1 MGMGAIKNVLGAL
14 KSKSYL
20 DSITVTNLLG
30 KLSEEDGKKVIKNA
44 EDVKYINIMLN
55 DSNIVLFFKTFMDD
69 GRKEMRKEYK
79 TFRDGFK
86 KNSLKMSKYYSECDE
101 LKNQITSKNKKEKII
116 EKYKKLKEIRKI
128 VSGPH
133 KTLSEMALAKQ
144 KPDSIDKKLQDIE
157 RQIQETKQNKA
168 DYVSKTSKDVQ
179 EKIEQKQ
186 KALEEARK
194 SLKEIEEELLKKA
207 KAEIE
212 RAARQ
217 LQSDVAAILREFAN
231 KCHPFN
237 KEKANTMFM
246 ALMHGK
252 YEFGKQDK
260 LILGYQK
267 AVDAMKLTDKDVR
280 KAEQKATELAK
291 KKCKDAA
298 ALVDKG
304 EYLGEY
310 KKLHELNLKSV
321 TALEKEIKKLEEEKA
336 NITCD
341 IAIIKKLIALREKEK
356 ELQDLKDKSEKKLE
370 GAMEHLIV
378 GKESSNFK
386 SYVGAY
392 DEYVKVY
399 GDLVNLLDQ
408 WLKTSQLLLKLL
420 KEIDGL
426 YNEFKSRND
435 IGKVDLKDITNAAQP
450 VSLLGLV
457 KFIGETIDKQKGD
470 LLEKEQLF
478 TGLKKELEKEYNP
491 NNLSMRAKSR

>member
-1 MGMGAIKNVLGAL
+1 MGTLKDVLGAL

-20 DSITVTNLLG
+20 DSITVTNLLS

-44 EDVKYINIMLN
+44 EEVKYINIMLN

-69 GRKEMRKEYK
+69 GRKEIRKEYK

-101 LKNQITSKNKKEKII
+101 LENQITSKKKEII
-116 EKYKKLKEIRKI
+116 KKYEELERIRKK
-128 VSGPH
+128 VLSPH
-133 KTLSEMALAKQ
+133 KTLSELALAKQ

-157 RQIQETKQNKA
+157 RQIQEIEQNKA
-168 DYVSKTSKDVQ
+168 DYVSKISKDVQ

-194 SLKEIEEELLKKA
+194 SLKEIEEKLLKKA
-207 KAEIE
+207 EAEIE

-217 LQSDVAAILREFAN
+217 LQREVAVILREFAN
-231 KCHPFN
+231 KRHPSD
-237 KEKANTMFM
+237 KKKANTMFM
-246 ALMHGK
+246 ALTHGK
-252 YEFGKQDK
+252 YEFGKKDRF
-260 LILGYQK
+260 IPGYQK
-267 AVDAMKLTDKDVR
+267 AVDAMKLTDQGVR
-280 KAEQKATELAK
+280 EAEQEATKLAK

-298 ALVDKG
+298 ALVDRG

-310 KKLHELNLKSV
+310 KKFHELNLKSV

-341 IAIIKKLIALREKEK
+341 IAIIKKLIALREKKK
-356 ELQDLKDKSEKKLE
+356 ELQDLKDKSKEKFE
-370 GAMEHLIV
+370 GAMKHLIV

-408 WLKTSQLLLKLL
+408 WLKTSKSLLELL
-420 KEIDGL
+420 NKIYEL
-426 YNEFKSRND
+426 YDAFKSKNREEIGND
-435 IGKVDLKDITNAAQP
+435 DSKDITKAAQP
-450 VSLLGLV
+450 VSLLKLV
-457 KFIGETIDKQKGD
+457 KFIGETIEKQKGD
-470 LLEKEQLF
+470 LLEKEESF
-478 TGLKKELEKEYNP
+478 TGLKKELEKKYNP